1 MGSEVTRGR
10 LVEVELLVA
19 RGKEDPASAGGRAVD
34 AAGQERGLERP
45 EAEAREDI
53 HVGALYRYRAGRQD
67 ASLDVSGRGEGLVE
81 Y

>member
-1 MGSEVTRGR
+1 M
-10 LVEVELLVA
+10 
-19 RGKEDPASAGGRAVD
+19 D